1 MLLDLSR
8 HRVGVG
14 NVAALFTDRPSS
26 TSWSRGI
33 WGLRTEKTE
42 TKSSVLSPH
51 RLCRHPRRAY
61 SGMTVSNTFL
71 LISTAYFLAGPATA
85 VS

>member
-1 MLLDLSR
+1 MPLDLSR

-14 NVAALFTDRPSS
+14 KVAALFTDSAFVHQLEQ
-26 TSWSRGI
+26 GI

-51 RLCRHPRRAY
+51 SLCRHPRMLSRE
-61 SGMTVSNTFL
+61 
-71 LISTAYFLAGPATA
+71 
-85 VS
+85 